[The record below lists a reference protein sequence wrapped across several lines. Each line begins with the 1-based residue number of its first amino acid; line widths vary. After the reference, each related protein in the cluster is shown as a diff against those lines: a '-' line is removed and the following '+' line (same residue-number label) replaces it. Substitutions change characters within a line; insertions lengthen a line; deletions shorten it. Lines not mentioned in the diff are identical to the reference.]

1 MCANETKGH
10 ASPIGATMNHGSTEK
25 PSLRFKGKAVDGTGV
40 GPASRVGVSFGRRGS
55 GVVVC
60 LQAFVLLVYLF
71 IGAGS
76 AFGALRIDITKGG
89 LQPLPIALPD
99 FVDLSPDGSVASQVS
114 SGHRLIE
121 VVAADLERSGL
132 FKPLDGKTY
141 LQTPAELWQ
150 KGPNFRDW
158 RLIGADAVVSGAVHE
173 KDGKIIADF
182 FLHDVYQ
189 GSLVGKGKRFTAP
202 VRDWRHVAHRI
213 ADEVYTRLTGEGG
226 YFTSRITFVA
236 NKGDTKWLA
245 LMDQDGANRV
255 DLTRGSTLVLT
266 PRFAPSGEQLFYLSY
281 ERGPPRIFRWDL
293 YTGKRTIQG
302 DYPGL
307 NSAPAWS
314 PDGQT
319 MALTLSMDGNSEI
332 YTKDLRSGNLRRLTE
347 NTAIDT
353 SPSFSPD
360 GSQIVFN
367 SDRAGSP
374 QIYVMDASG
383 GNVRRLTFEGKYNAA
398 PAWSPRGDLIAY
410 VSGGGGRFRIAV
422 IEPKGQGGRYLTDS
436 WMDESPTW
444 SPNGRVILFSRQS
457 GSQTRLYTIDLT
469 GHNERLVGLED
480 NINGSDPSWSPL
492 VR

>member
-1 MCANETKGH
+1 MGD
-10 ASPIGATMNHGSTEK
+10 GSSILPLFFRNKLT
-25 PSLRFKGKAVDGTGV
+25 LGCRAVHS
-40 GPASRVGVSFGRRGS
+40 AFWYIFGS
-55 GVVVC
+55 VNQTFSQLIKLKV
-60 LQAFVLLVYLF
+60 LAIALLFFVNTDM
-71 IGAGS
+71 

-89 LQPLPIALPD
+89 LQPLPIALSD
-99 FVDLSPDGSVASQVS
+99 FVDLSPNGAVFPQGT
-114 SGHRLIE
+114 SGRELNE
-121 VVAADLERSGL
+121 VITADLERSGL
-132 FKPLDGKTY
+132 FKPLDPGSFM
-141 LQTPAELWQ
+141 QTPAELWQ

-158 RLIGADAVVSGAVHE
+158 RLIGAEAVVSGAAYE
-173 KDGKIIADF
+173 KDGKLVADF

-202 VRDWRHVAHRI
+202 IRDLRHVAHRI
-213 ADEVYTRLTGEGG
+213 ADEIYTRLTGESG
-226 YFTSRITFVA
+226 YFTSRIAFVA
-236 NKGDTKWLA
+236 SRGDMKWLA
-245 LMDQDGANRV
+245 LMDQDGANQV
-255 DLTRGSTLVLT
+255 DLTRDRTLVLT

-307 NSAPAWS
+307 NSAPSWS

-332 YTKDLRSGNLRRLTE
+332 YLRDLKSGNLRRLTE
-347 NTAIDT
+347 NISIDT

-360 GSQIVFN
+360 GRQIVFN
-367 SDRAGSP
+367 SDRGGSP
-374 QIYVMDASG
+374 QVYVMEANGS
-383 GNVRRLTFEGKYNAA
+383 NVRRISFEGNYNAA
-398 PAWSPRGDLIAY
+398 PVWSPRGDFIAY
-410 VSGGGGRFRIAV
+410 VRGGGGRFRIAV
-422 IEPKGQGGRYLTDS
+422 IEPNGQNGRVLTDS
-436 WMDESPTW
+436 WMDESPAW

-469 GHNERLVGLED
+469 GHNERSVDLKG

>member
-1 MCANETKGH
+1 MKC
-10 ASPIGATMNHGSTEK
+10 
-25 PSLRFKGKAVDGTGV
+25 
-40 GPASRVGVSFGRRGS
+40 RVGGNRN
-55 GVVVC
+55 VC
-60 LQAFVLLVYLF
+60 
-71 IGAGS
+71 GNGS
-76 AFGALRIDITKGG
+76 AFIRGAMTPMRGLWTFFASAGIVRSGIVGVQALVLSLFFFVAALPAQGALRIDITKGG
-89 LQPLPIALPD
+89 LQPMPIALSD
-99 FVDLSPDGSVASQVS
+99 FVDLTSGGAISSQGST
-114 SGHRLIE
+114 GHQLNE
-121 VVAADLERSGL
+121 VITADLERSGL
-132 FKPLDGKTY
+132 FKPLEPSTF
-141 LQTPAELWQ
+141 LQTPVQLWQ
-150 KGPNFRDW
+150 QGPNFRDW
-158 RLIGADAVVSGAVHE
+158 RLIGAEAVVSGAVHE
-173 KDGKIIADF
+173 RDGKLIADF

-189 GSLVGKGKRFTAP
+189 GTLVGKGKRFTAP

-213 ADEVYTRLTGEGG
+213 ADEIYTRLTGESG
-226 YFTSRITFVA
+226 YFTSRIAFVA
-236 NKGDTKWLA
+236 SKGDMKWLA

-255 DLTRGSTLVLT
+255 DLTRDRTLVLT
-266 PRFAPSGEQLFYLSY
+266 PRFAPTGEQLFYVSY

-314 PDGQT
+314 PDGRL

-332 YTKDLRSGNLRRLTE
+332 YLRDIGSGDLRRLTE
-347 NTAIDT
+347 NNAIDT

-374 QIYVMDASG
+374 QIYIMDTSG
-383 GNVRRLTFEGKYNAA
+383 GNVRRITFEGNYNAA
-398 PAWSPRGDLIAY
+398 PSWSPRGDLIAY
-410 VSGGGGRFRIAV
+410 VSGGGGRFRISV
-422 IEPKGQGGRYLTDS
+422 IDPKGTNGRSLTDS

-469 GHNERLVGLED
+469 GHNERLVNLDGG
-480 NINGSDPSWSPL
+480 INGSDPSWSPL